1 MYVLLLCVM
10 FGGGGVCVVFLDMSC
25 GLQDLSSLTK
35 DSTWTMAVKTWN
47 PNY

>member
-10 FGGGGVCVVFLDMSC
+10 FWRGGGGAVFLDMSC
-25 GLQDLSSLTK
+25 GLQDLSYLTK